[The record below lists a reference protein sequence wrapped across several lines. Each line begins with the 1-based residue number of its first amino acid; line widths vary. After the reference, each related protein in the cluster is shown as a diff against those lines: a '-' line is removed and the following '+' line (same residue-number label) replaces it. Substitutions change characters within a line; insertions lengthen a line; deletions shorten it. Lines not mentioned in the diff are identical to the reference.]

1 MKRAFLAIATSVVFC
16 AAAAVAQ
23 STPQTDT
30 QGSQSSSPSM
40 SQGSSSSSS
49 SGMSQGSQGMS
60 HEGKGEKKLKG
71 CIASEGGQTVLK
83 EKSGKTVALT
93 GQDLSAHVGHEVA
106 VKGSWAGSGD
116 MSAGASGGANQF
128 TVSSVDMIS
137 ETCKMGGK
145 TKGMSNNPANPQ

>member
-1 MKRAFLAIATSVVFC
+1 MKRALLSIAISMAFC

-30 QGSQSSSPSM
+30 QGTQSSSPSM

-49 SGMSQGSQGMS
+49 SGMSQGSQGMG
-60 HEGKGEKKLKG
+60 HESKGEKKLKG
-71 CIASEGGQTVLK
+71 CIQSEGGQTVLK
-83 EKSGKTVALT
+83 EKSGKTVQLT

-106 VKGSWAGSGD
+106 VKGSWAG
-116 MSAGASGGANQF
+116 AGEMGSSSSGGNQF

-137 ETCKMGGK
+137 ENCKMSGK
-145 TKGMSNNPANPQ
+145 SKGMSGNASNPH

>member
-30 QGSQSSSPSM
+30 QGTQSSSPSM
-40 SQGSSSSSS
+40 EQGSSSSGS

-60 HEGKGEKKLKG
+60 HEAKGEKKLKG
-71 CIASEGGQTVLK
+71 CIASEGGQTMLK
-83 EKSGKTVALT
+83 EKNGKSVALT

-116 MSAGASGGANQF
+116 MSAGGGHQF

-145 TKGMSNNPANPQ
+145 KDMSGNSANPQ

>member
-1 MKRAFLAIATSVVFC
+1 MKRAFLAIATGVVFC
-16 AAAAVAQ
+16 AASAVAQ

-30 QGSQSSSPSM
+30 QGTQSSSPSM

-49 SGMSQGSQGMS
+49 SGMSQGMS

-71 CIASEGGQTVLK
+71 CVESEGGQTVLK
-83 EKSGKTVALT
+83 EKNGKTVTLT

-106 VKGSWAGSGD
+106 VKGSWAG
-116 MSAGASGGANQF
+116 AGEMGAGSSGGNQF

-137 ETCKMGGK
+137 QNCKMAGK
-145 TKGMSNNPANPQ
+145 TKGMSGNASNPQ